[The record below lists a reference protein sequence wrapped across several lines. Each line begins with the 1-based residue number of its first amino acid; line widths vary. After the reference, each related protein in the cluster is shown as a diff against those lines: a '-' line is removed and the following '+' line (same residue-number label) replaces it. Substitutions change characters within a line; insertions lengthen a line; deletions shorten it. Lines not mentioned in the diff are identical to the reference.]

1 MALYQPDLQTGDAH
15 PFASYLDVHQGY
27 MVLTYIS
34 VLHDSLRGVPTL
46 SWGQKGVVGLDTMHP
61 CWTFTTNYSPSLKKC
76 PGGTSPSFK
85 GTCRASPQKIEHQRK
100 LKKRLGNQ
108 LDRLCLFGEPHWNL
122 QRKRKFW
129 LQKVSETCR
138 HAQSLWE
145 GPSIMINL
153 VAKSAFSPPPR
164 WGSLDFNRGATH
176 SLPPSFLP
184 SYPSPDAVE
193 SVEPH
198 CVRWFSQLSSM
209 ARPQNPSFRVWFYHF
224 NTTIYRWCSLIFTS
238 NNFQVS
244 CFFPH
249 QNLHSS
255 WDPWDPWPW
264 MAMAMPRY
272 DYCDPQILGWAETS
286 VKSPDQVLPGDWHF
300 PAEAPWKTWGF
311 RQGKSM
317 GCKEGS
323 HLHGKLGCNPRMP
336 KKKSWRYT
344 LNVLKS
350 DMCIVCISEFNIF
363 RHI

>member
-176 SLPPSFLP
+176 SLPPSFPPIPRQMQWSQWSLIAFDDFP
-184 SYPSPDAVE
+184 SYPPWLGHKTHLFASDFTISTPPFIDDV
-193 SVEPH
+193 H
-198 CVRWFSQLSSM
+198 WFSPQTTSKFHVFSPIKTSILHGIHGIHGHGH
-209 ARPQNPSFRVWFYHF
+209 AEVRLLRPPNPGLGR
-224 NTTIYRWCSLIFTS
+224 
-238 NNFQVS
+238 
-244 CFFPH
+244 
-249 QNLHSS
+249 NLGEVAGPGAAGRLALPSRGAMKNVGISPRKIHGMQGGITSS
-255 WDPWDPWPW
+255 WKVG
-264 MAMAMPRY
+264 M
-272 DYCDPQILGWAETS
+272 
-286 VKSPDQVLPGDWHF
+286 
-300 PAEAPWKTWGF
+300 
-311 RQGKSM
+311 
-317 GCKEGS
+317 
-323 HLHGKLGCNPRMP
+323 
-336 KKKSWRYT
+336 
-344 LNVLKS
+344 
-350 DMCIVCISEFNIF
+350 
-363 RHI
+363 